1 MNTELTLLTVTLT
14 LFLIM
19 DPLGNV
25 QSYLTLFR
33 DTPPEKQK
41 KIVIREMLIA
51 LGAMLFVYAAGEF
64 LFNFLDLSEVAIRIA
79 SGVVMFLI
87 AIKILFPDATSLR
100 ANLPQGEPFIVPL
113 AIPLI
118 AGPALLATILLFG
131 HMEHCRPMM
140 LTAIFLSWVAACVI
154 LLLSPVLNRYLGKNG
169 LIAAEKLMGMV
180 LVMLAI
186 QRFFEGVQQLVI
198 ERG

>member
-1 MNTELTLLTVTLT
+1 MKELTLLTVTLT

-25 QSYLTLFR
+25 QSYLTLFK
-33 DTPPEKQK
+33 DIPPAKQK

-51 LGAMLFVYAAGEF
+51 LAVMLFVYAAGEF
-64 LFNFLDLSEVAIRIA
+64 LFQFLDLSEVAVRIS

-87 AIKILFPDATSLR
+87 AIKILFPDSTSLR
-100 ANLPQGEPFIVPL
+100 MNLPQGEPFIIPL

-118 AGPALLATILLFG
+118 AGPALMATILLFG

-140 LTAIFLSWVAACVI
+140 LAAMFISWAAACVVLI
-154 LLLSPVLNRYLGKNG
+154 LSPILIRYLGKNG
-169 LIAAEKLMGMV
+169 LTAAEKVMGMI

-186 QRFFEGVQQLVI
+186 QRFFEGVQQLVA

>member
-1 MNTELTLLTVTLT
+1 MNTKLTLLTITLT

-19 DPLGNV
+19 DPIGNV
-25 QSYLTLFR
+25 QAYLSLFK
-33 DTPPEKQK
+33 DTPPARQK

-51 LGAMLFVYAAGEF
+51 LAVMLSIYALGEY
-64 LFNFLDLSEVAIRIA
+64 LFNFLELSEVAVRIA

-87 AIKILFPDATSLR
+87 AIKIMFPDATSLR
-100 ANLPQGEPFIVPL
+100 ANLPAGEPFIIPF

-118 AGPALLATILLFG
+118 AGPALMATILLFG

-140 LTAIFLSWVAACVI
+140 LTAIGLSWMAACIVFFLAPI
-154 LLLSPVLNRYLGKNG
+154 LNRYLGKNG
-169 LIAAEKLMGMV
+169 LTAAEKLMGMV

-186 QRFFEGVQQLVI
+186 QRFMEGVQQLVA

>member
-1 MNTELTLLTVTLT
+1 MNSEITLLTLTLT

-19 DPLGNV
+19 DPVGNI
-25 QSYLTLFR
+25 QSYLTLFKN
-33 DTPPEKQK
+33 TPPERQK

-51 LGAMLFVYAAGEF
+51 LGAMFVMYFLGEF
-64 LFNFLDLSEVAIRIA
+64 FFTYLHLSEVAVRIA
-79 SGVVMFLI
+79 SGVIMFLI
-87 AIKILFPDATSLR
+87 AIKIMFPDQMSLR
-100 ANLPQGEPFIVPL
+100 ANLPPGEPFIIPL

-140 LTAIFLSWVAACVI
+140 VSGMVIAWMAACVTLI
-154 LLLSPVLNRYLGKNG
+154 LAPQLNRFLGKNG
-169 LIAAEKLMGMV
+169 LNAAERLMGMV

-186 QRFFEGVQQLVI
+186 QRFFEGVQQLVA